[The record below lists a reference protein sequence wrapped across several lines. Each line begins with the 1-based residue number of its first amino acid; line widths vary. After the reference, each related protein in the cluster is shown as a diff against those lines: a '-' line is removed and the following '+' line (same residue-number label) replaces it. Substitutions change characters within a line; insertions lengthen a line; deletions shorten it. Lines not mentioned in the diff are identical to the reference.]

1 MQNPLLGFS
10 FFFLGFHLLQQLLS
24 LVPKHVQGVV
34 KRYDALSELLVSYSK
49 YFHVF
54 IITMFDVL
62 HLTALH
68 HLNDLQ
74 IFYLRFKSCPC
85 FFRRGIVKLKF
96 QSFLCL
102 MWTYHFLIPRR
113 SLPLSVFS
121 LKHWQQCAG
130 REFM

>member
-10 FFFLGFHLLQQLLS
+10 FFPLGFHLLQQLLS

-54 IITMFDVL
+54 IVTTFDVL

-74 IFYLRFKSCPC
+74 IFIYVLNHVP
-85 FFRRGIVKLKF
+85 
-96 QSFLCL
+96 
-102 MWTYHFLIPRR
+102 T
-113 SLPLSVFS
+113 FS
-121 LKHWQQCAG
+121 EEGLLN
-130 REFM
+130 